1 MRKKYESPEF
11 DYIRLI
17 FEAAICVSNNENPG
31 LDNDE
36 EFDDDDV

>member
-17 FEAAICVSNNENPG
+17 FESTICSSNNETPG
-31 LDNDE
+31 SDNDE
-36 EFDDDDV
+36 EFDDGDV